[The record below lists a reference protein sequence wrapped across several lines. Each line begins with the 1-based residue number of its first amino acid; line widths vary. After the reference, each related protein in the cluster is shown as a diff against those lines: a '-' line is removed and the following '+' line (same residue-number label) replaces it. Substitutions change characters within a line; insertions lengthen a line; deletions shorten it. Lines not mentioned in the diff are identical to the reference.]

1 MMNKRGSALC
11 EPPSPE
17 PPSPSSSSWL
27 CPRLPHTATSGEEP
41 CRALSGRLAR
51 TLEAGGERR
60 RKAAGRA
67 LSRLAWGAPC
77 SLRPRALSLSQRRSW
92 QLREAA
98 GVLGLAHQALS
109 RLRPED
115 LLSHAG
121 ALHSWGKSPHLYRI
135 LWGPALAE
143 GLILPNCLTVPS
155 IYGAGE
161 SQGLIWKAAAPSP
174 QEENRAL
181 GNGLQPRSP
190 R

>member
-1 MMNKRGSALC
+1 MNKRGSALC

-77 SLRPRALSLSQRRSW
+77 SLWPRAFSLSQRRSW

-109 RLRPED
+109 SLRPED